1 MNHLKHLFR
10 EMSAATAFHTRSTQI
25 HTDGSR
31 FHRLLYKLTPACT
44 RQPASLLLL
53 YMLSLRESLVAM
65 VKFTA
70 IDFGIYFIVVH
81 LQQHLLYMRINRPC
95 FSFYLSFKREF
106 FNGCCTAEVF
116 RLYDA
121 RDPQI
126 IYL

>member
-10 EMSAATAFHTRSTQI
+10 EMSAATAFHTRATQMARV
-25 HTDGSR
+25 S
-31 FHRLLYKLTPACT
+31 HRLLYSTSSPPHARGSRPDFCYT
-44 RQPASLLLL
+44 
-53 YMLSLRESLVAM
+53 LSLRGSLIAM

-70 IDFGIYFIVVH
+70 TINFIVVH

-95 FSFYLSFKREF
+95 FIFYLSFKREF